1 MSKIQ
6 VYISLLIFFSILSC
20 QKSATN
26 EKKVE
31 EIRLG
36 RELSP
41 SEIIRNPLGEQGLDT
56 SQVAV
61 IKFLET
67 EISFGRIKEG
77 EIVEK
82 SYQFSNS
89 GDVPLYI
96 LDVYG
101 TCGCTVPEW
110 PKEAIAPGKTGSIRV
125 SYDTKRAGAINK
137 NVTLTIQ
144 DASKEKTGTKM
155 LYIKGNVEPD
165 PNAPAPGTPG
175 GAPVK
180 EQGGAPNN

>member
-1 MSKIQ
+1 MRKIQ

-26 EKKVE
+26 EKMVE

-41 SEIIRNPLGEQGLDT
+41 SEIIRNPVGEQGLDT
-56 SQVAV
+56 SQVAK

-67 EISFGRIKEG
+67 DISFGRIKEG

-82 SYQFSNS
+82 SFQFSNS

-110 PKEAIAPGKTGSIRV
+110 PRAMIEPGRGGFIKVKFNSEGKTNEQR
-125 SYDTKRAGAINK
+125 KRITVVANTFPVETLLYLDGIVLSK
-137 NVTLTIQ
+137 N
-144 DASKEKTGTKM
+144 
-155 LYIKGNVEPD
+155 
-165 PNAPAPGTPG
+165 
-175 GAPVK
+175 
-180 EQGGAPNN
+180 

>member
-1 MSKIQ
+1 MSKISA
-6 VYISLLIFFSILSC
+6 YFSLLIFFSILSC
-20 QKSATN
+20 QKSASN

-56 SQVAV
+56 SKVAE
-61 IKFLET
+61 IKFSET

-82 SYQFSNS
+82 SFQFLNS
-89 GDVPLYI
+89 GNVPLYI
-96 LDVYG
+96 LDVSG

-110 PKEAIAPGKTGSIRV
+110 PKGMIEPGRGGFIKVKFNSEGKTNEQRKLITVVANTFPVETSLYLDGIVTS
-125 SYDTKRAGAINK
+125 K
-137 NVTLTIQ
+137 N
-144 DASKEKTGTKM
+144 
-155 LYIKGNVEPD
+155 
-165 PNAPAPGTPG
+165 
-175 GAPVK
+175 
-180 EQGGAPNN
+180 

>member
-1 MSKIQ
+1 LTLQIKKMSKIQ

-56 SQVAV
+56 SQVAE

-110 PKEAIAPGKTGSIRV
+110 PRGMIEPGRGGFIKVKFNSEGKTNEQRKLITVVANTFPVETLLYLDGIV
-125 SYDTKRAGAINK
+125 SSK
-137 NVTLTIQ
+137 N
-144 DASKEKTGTKM
+144 
-155 LYIKGNVEPD
+155 
-165 PNAPAPGTPG
+165 
-175 GAPVK
+175 
-180 EQGGAPNN
+180 

>member
-1 MSKIQ
+1 MSKIPA
-6 VYISLLIFFSILSC
+6 YFSMLIFFSMLSC
-20 QKSATN
+20 ENDEKN

-41 SEIIRNPLGEQGLDT
+41 SEIIRYPLGEQGLDT
-56 SQVAV
+56 SQVAE

-82 SYQFSNS
+82 SFEFSNS
-89 GDVPLYI
+89 GKVPLYI

-110 PKEAIAPGKTGSIRV
+110 PRGMIEPGRGGSIKVKFNSEGKTNEQRKLITVVANTFPVETLLYLDGIVTS
-125 SYDTKRAGAINK
+125 K
-137 NVTLTIQ
+137 N
-144 DASKEKTGTKM
+144 
-155 LYIKGNVEPD
+155 
-165 PNAPAPGTPG
+165 
-175 GAPVK
+175 
-180 EQGGAPNN
+180 

>member
-1 MSKIQ
+1 MSNILTCF
-6 VYISLLIFFSILSC
+6 SLLIFFSILSC
-20 QKSATN
+20 QKSASN

-56 SQVAV
+56 SQVAE
-61 IKFLET
+61 IKFLKT
-67 EISFGRIKEG
+67 EISFGKIKEG
-77 EIVEK
+77 EIIEK
-82 SYQFSNS
+82 SFQFSNS

-110 PKEAIAPGKTGSIRV
+110 PRGMIEPGRGGFIKVKFNSEGKTNEQRKLITVVANTFPVETLLYLDGIVTS
-125 SYDTKRAGAINK
+125 K
-137 NVTLTIQ
+137 N
-144 DASKEKTGTKM
+144 
-155 LYIKGNVEPD
+155 
-165 PNAPAPGTPG
+165 
-175 GAPVK
+175 
-180 EQGGAPNN
+180 